1 MSTTITDS
9 GAQTELRTPQRRER
23 PLRPL
28 REIRWSRAEIA
39 TLGSLLVI
47 TFLLTAWNLGGG
59 PRYFE
64 DEGTYTARAWSLLDF
79 NLDPYW
85 YIFDHPPGAWMQM
98 APFVAVFEFLGLGQS
113 AVRTARITSLL
124 ALLVIVALLYVIAR
138 RMLVNRVVTV
148 VVVGAFVLSPLTQEF
163 MRRVYLDNIATAW
176 ALLAFAVAVAPSR
189 YRWNYGLAG
198 MAFGVAALSKLT
210 MLLLAPALA
219 LAVFTFARRDQRWTA
234 PLATAMGAVIVGS
247 LFPLWAAATGRFGG
261 FLAGTIRQLTRDGG
275 GSMFVEGTVR
285 YAIVSRWYD
294 YDQGF
299 LYVGVAAAVLVL
311 VFSVRGRWIG
321 LAALLPLVQI
331 LRTDGYL
338 PAMYVIFM
346 LPFLTL
352 ALAMCTQVVWNLGAR
367 WLDIPSRRGRMVT
380 ATVTVA
386 MFAVLVGPTVVGRLQ
401 ADLYTKDIN
410 ANVDQGV
417 AWLVDNT
424 TVSERIMVDDIAFI
438 DLRRHGR
445 TDEWREV
452 VNVYKLDLDPLA
464 ATKLPEGWR
473 EFDYILDTPV
483 LKGSLA
489 DEALVGAR
497 EAYRSSTVVASFGE
511 DELQVDVR
519 RVLR

>member
-1 MSTTITDS
+1 MSTTIT
-9 GAQTELRTPQRRER
+9 GPEAQPEQRTPQQVDGR
-23 PLRPL
+23 LRAL
-28 REIRWSRAEIA
+28 REIRWSRAELA
-39 TLGSLLVI
+39 TLGSLLVVS
-47 TFLLTAWNLGGG
+47 FLLTAWNLGGG

-64 DEGTYTARAWSLLDF
+64 DEGTYTARSWSLLDF
-79 NLDPYW
+79 SLDPYW

-98 APFVAVFEFLGLGQS
+98 APFVVIFEFLGFGQS

-124 ALLVIVALLYVIAR
+124 ALLVIVTLLYVIAR
-138 RMLVNRVVTV
+138 RMLINRVVTV
-148 VVVGAFVLSPLTQEF
+148 VVLAAFVSSPLTQEF

-189 YRWNYGLAG
+189 HRWNYGLAG
-198 MAFGVAALSKLT
+198 MAFGVAVLSKLT

-234 PLATAMGAVIVGS
+234 PMATAMGAAIIGS
-247 LFPLWAAATGRFGG
+247 LLPLWAAATGQFGN
-261 FLAGTIRQLTRDGG
+261 FLAGTLRQVARDGG
-275 GSMFVEGTVR
+275 GSMFVEGTIR
-285 YAIVSRWYD
+285 HAIVSRWYD

-299 LYVGVAAAVLVL
+299 LYVGLAAAVVVL
-311 VFSVRGRWIG
+311 LASARGRWIG
-321 LAALLPLVQI
+321 LAVLLPLVQV

-338 PAMYVIFM
+338 PAMYVIFL

-352 ALAMCTQVVWNLGAR
+352 ALAMCAQAVWNVGAR
-367 WLDIPSRRGRMVT
+367 WLHFPSRRGRIVTVT
-380 ATVTVA
+380 AAIALFA
-386 MFAVLVGPTVVGRLQ
+386 MLVGPTVVSRLQ
-401 ADLYTKDIN
+401 ADLYTNDIN
-410 ANVDQGV
+410 APVDDGV
-417 AWLVDNT
+417 AWLMDNT
-424 TVSERIMVDDIAFI
+424 TVSERIMADDIVFI

-464 ATKLPEGWR
+464 TTKLPAGWR

-483 LKGSLA
+483 LRGSLA

-497 EAYRSSTVVASFGE
+497 EAYRSSTVMVSFGE
-511 DELQVDVR
+511 GEMRVDVR